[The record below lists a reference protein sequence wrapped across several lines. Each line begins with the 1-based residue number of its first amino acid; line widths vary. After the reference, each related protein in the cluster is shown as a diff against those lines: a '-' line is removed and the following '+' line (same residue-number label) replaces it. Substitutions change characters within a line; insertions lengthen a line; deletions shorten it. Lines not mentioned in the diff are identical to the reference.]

1 MEEETTRMW
10 DQQFE
15 DILRRALPY
24 MEPGETI
31 LADLELRD
39 YGLDSLG
46 IVDLLMDLESTYGVQ
61 FRDESLSRETF
72 ATPAGLW
79 ATLSSLT
86 GAGPLP
92 AA

>member
-1 MEEETTRMW
+1 MW

-24 MEPGETI
+24 IEPGEHI
-31 LADLELRD
+31 AADMQLAD

-46 IVDLLMDLESTYGVQ
+46 IVDLLMHLESTYGVQ
-61 FRDESLSRETF
+61 FRDESLTRETF

-79 ATLSSLT
+79 STLSSLS
-86 GAGPLP
+86 GARADSLP
-92 AA
+92 AS